1 MLRLEN
7 IQEIVDMV
15 VDAGRIMLESGSE
28 IYRSEETMVR
38 IARCYGLESIDI
50 FTLATCIYVTC
61 EIDGNSYTRI
71 KRVRPK
77 ATDLSR
83 ISRINQLSRDL
94 EKEPLSLDGCKEKL
108 AKIEKSSRF
117 SHHMVALTMALACA
131 VFAFMLE
138 NCGLQ
143 DVLWT
148 GVVSYLAYWV
158 LAYLNRYPTLHLMV
172 KNAMVAMVIAL
183 GAIVCVET
191 GLGQSMDAII
201 IGGIMLL
208 VPGVAL
214 TNAFRDI
221 LNGDILSGVI
231 RIVEAVIIA
240 IGIALGVGIVLFFY
254 TYGLGVLV

>member
-1 MLRLEN
+1 
-7 IQEIVDMV
+7 MV

-61 EIDGNSYTRI
+61 EIEGNSYTRI

-77 ATDLSR
+77 TTDLSC

-94 EKEPLSLDGCKEKL
+94 EKMPLALNDCKQKL
-108 AKIEKSSRF
+108 AQIEKRSRF
-117 SHHMVALTMALACA
+117 SAQMVALTMALACA

-138 NCGLQ
+138 SCTLN
-143 DVLWT
+143 DVLCT

-158 LAYLNRYPTLHLMV
+158 LAYLNRFPSLHLMV

-183 GAIVCVET
+183 GAILCIET
-191 GLGQSMDAII
+191 GIGRSMDAII

-231 RIVEAVIIA
+231 RIVEAIIIA

-254 TYGLGVLV
+254 TYGLGALG